1 MQSNS
6 FAGNPL
12 SDGDPSVDH
21 NPPDLS
27 LLADHLR
34 ARLKDTGTRQIFG
47 IAGSP
52 GTGKSTFAQSLAD
65 ALGRELAVV
74 VPLDGFHLATGIIDG
89 TPLRERRGAI
99 DTFDIGGYVALL
111 RRLRS
116 RDETVVY
123 APTYRRGLEEP
134 IAASIAVHRDTDF
147 VITEGNYLLSTEP
160 GWRDIRSLVDEIWF
174 VDTPQTLRVARLIER
189 HIAFGMTR
197 DAATAWAT
205 GPDEANARLIESTM
219 HLADRQIRDSW

>member
-1 MQSNS
+1 MSEQD
-6 FAGNPL
+6 A
-12 SDGDPSVDH
+12 SVDEKPG
-21 NPPDLS
+21 N
-27 LLADHLR
+27 LAELVDHLR
-34 ARLKDTGTRQIFG
+34 ARLKATGTRQILG

-99 DTFDIGGYVALL
+99 DTFDVGGYVALL

-189 HIAFGMTR
+189 HVAFGMTG
-197 DAATAWAT
+197 DAAAAWAT

-219 HLADRQIRDSW
+219 HLADRTIRDSW